1 MPSPLGDRALCNASR
16 ALVSVS
22 IPSVFEHTGGNCE
35 VLKVER
41 QGHVSFLLITVEGT
55 ANGQPLYAVGF
66 YADEETDGETLSAA
80 VDVHGL
86 LWIVAA
92 FRRGMVA

>member
-1 MPSPLGDRALCNASR
+1 MPSPLHDPDLRNASC
-16 ALVSVS
+16 ALVKLS
-22 IPSVFEHTGGNCE
+22 IPSALEQTGGNCE

-41 QGHVSFLLITVEGT
+41 KGHNSFLLITVEGE
-55 ANGQPLYAVGF
+55 AHGQPLYAVGF

-86 LWIVAA
+86 IWIVAA